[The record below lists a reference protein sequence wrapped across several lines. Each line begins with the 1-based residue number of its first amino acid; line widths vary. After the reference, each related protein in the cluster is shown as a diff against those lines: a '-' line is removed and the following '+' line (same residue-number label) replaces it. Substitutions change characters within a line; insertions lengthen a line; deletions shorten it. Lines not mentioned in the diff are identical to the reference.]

1 MSVRPLSRAPQPFIA
16 PTNGTIDER
25 LAVMAQ
31 EINRK
36 ANAGHAGPAYH
47 FLGLISPNGT
57 TWRVSVNDAGAIV
70 TEAAPP
76 R

>member
-1 MSVRPLSRAPQPFIA
+1 MATRPLSRAPQPFLA

-47 FLGLISPNGT
+47 FIGLISPNGT
-57 TWRVSVNDAGAIV
+57 TYRVSVTDAGAIV
-70 TEAAPP
+70 TEVTP
-76 R
+76 RV